1 MMEVLKYLEGDRVY
15 LRSLIES
22 DYGETMVK
30 WVNDKEVTRYLA
42 RGSRPGSL
50 IELQAEFK
58 SYSFNPADVV
68 MAICD
73 AKTNE
78 YIGVVGLYTINP
90 MARHAEFRILI
101 GSKSHWG
108 KGYGAEATELIVGYG
123 FRILN
128 LEKIW
133 LGVNSENQKAHKSYA
148 DRGFITEGTLR
159 NELYRNGK
167 YFDIVRM
174 SLLRKEFEE
183 SLLKWKSSSFITKQL
198 SAH

>member
-1 MMEVLKYLEGDRVY
+1 MEELKYLEGNRVY
-15 LRSLIES
+15 LRSLTES
-22 DYGETMVK
+22 DYGEKMVK

-50 IELQAEFK
+50 IELQAEYK
-58 SYSFNPADVV
+58 SYSFNQADVV
-68 MAICD
+68 LAICD
-73 AKTNE
+73 FKTNE

-108 KGYGAEATELIVGYG
+108 QGYGAEATELIVAYG

-133 LGVNSENQKAHKSYA
+133 LGVNSENQKAHKSYT
-148 DRGFITEGTLR
+148 DRGFKTEGTLR
-159 NELYRNGK
+159 NELFRNGR

-174 SLLRKEFEE
+174 SLLRAEFEE
-183 SLLKWKSSSFITKQL
+183 SLLKWKSKDYIAKQL
-198 SAH
+198 SAL

>member
-1 MMEVLKYLEGDRVY
+1 MEELKYLEGNRVY
-15 LRSLIES
+15 LRSLMES
-22 DYGETMVK
+22 DYGEKMIK

-58 SYSFNPADVV
+58 SYSFNQADVV
-68 MAICD
+68 LAICD

-101 GSKSHWG
+101 GSKAHWG
-108 KGYGAEATELIVGYG
+108 QGYGAEATELIVAYG

-128 LEKIW
+128 LEKVW
-133 LGVNSENQKAHKSYA
+133 LGVNSENQKAHKSYT
-148 DRGFITEGTLR
+148 DRGFKAEGTLR
-159 NELYRNGK
+159 NELFRNGR

-174 SLLRKEFEE
+174 SLLRAEFEE
-183 SLLKWKSSSFITKQL
+183 NLPKWKSKDYIIKQL
-198 SAH
+198 SAL